1 MAKKKGMSDVSIDWE
16 GTLFGEVGLVKSADA
31 TEEKTEKPKTAKPA
45 AKRTRAAKKPAP
57 EASGQLVLEL
67 DVPALFDEAQM
78 PVPAASETP
87 EPAPQAAPET
97 PEPEAVEAPAE
108 AEAADE
114 ADEADAAVLEPE
126 ATEAPEEIP
135 AEEAEAES
143 AESAEPADAEEG
155 DAAASADAA
164 GDGDV
169 EAAETSETSEEESEG
184 EEGDEGDEEEE
195 EAEGAVPRVM
205 TDVMSADVEEDGALT
220 LARYASK
227 AYLEY
232 AMSVVKARA
241 LPEVSD
247 GQKPVQRRILLDML
261 RMGLMGAKAVKSA
274 RVVGDVLG
282 KYHPHGDKPVYD
294 AMVRMAQ
301 DFSLRYPLVVGEG
314 NFGSR
319 DGDKQAAMRYTEA
332 RLNPIAELLLD
343 ELDQGAVS
351 FVPNYDGNFE
361 EPVELPAKL
370 PFVLLNGASGIAVG
384 MATEIPPHN
393 LTEVAAACEL
403 LIEKPEATLEDVL
416 DVMPAPDF
424 PCGGQIISSR
434 SEIRSIYRTG
444 RGKLRVRARWHF
456 EELSRG
462 QWQLVVDELPPA
474 TSSRDVLDRIEQI
487 TNPKIKKGKKT
498 LSAAQIHDKSSMLAL
513 LDRVRDESGKD
524 VAVRL
529 VFEPKSAR
537 VDRQEFVT
545 TLLAQTDLESNVPV
559 NLVMIGIDKKPQQK
573 GLLDILREWI
583 TFRTETVRRRSRTRL
598 EKVLD
603 RIHVYEGR
611 RIVFLNLDR
620 VIEVIRNSEEPKP
633 DLMREFAL
641 TERQADDILE
651 MRLRQL
657 AKLEALAIERELEKL
672 NKERAS
678 LERLLA
684 NEGVLRRQ
692 VITEIRAA
700 AKKFGDARRTLVE
713 AADAVAPS
721 EKKVADEPVTVVVS
735 EKGFLRSRTGHGHD
749 CSLMSFKP
757 GDGFL
762 QQFECR
768 SVDTLTVL
776 DDRGRIYAI
785 PVANLPGGRGDGS
798 PLSAFIEMER
808 GAQPVAFVMGQPDQT
823 VIFITSDGFGVACH
837 IKDLATRV
845 RAGRTFIK
853 LNPGKTLLPPVVVD
867 PDRPLLGCLSAKGRF
882 LAFPAEEVRLVA
894 SGGKG
899 VTLMSLET
907 GDRLVSACG
916 LDDKGCRISGTGRG
930 GKAREAAYGR
940 KAFPAMIGR
949 RGRRGKVLALTW
961 RAEKVEAVPRDAS
974 EPTGEPPV
982 ENGVLELVIT
992 DGDAPV
998 TIPGSDE

>member
-1 MAKKKGMSDVSIDWE
+1 MAKKKMGMNDASIDWT
-16 GTLFGEVGLVKSADA
+16 GTLFGEVGLVRSDASAEDVA
-31 TEEKTEKPKTAKPA
+31 AKDSAKDSVKTATRTTKTTAQA
-45 AKRTRAAKKPAP
+45 APKRRTAKKPAAEP
-57 EASGQLVLEL
+57 SGQLVLEL
-67 DVPALFDEAQM
+67 DGPALFDDLD
-78 PVPAASETP
+78 VPAQPGQAS
-87 EPAPQAAPET
+87 
-97 PEPEAVEAPAE
+97 VAE
-108 AEAADE
+108 ALVPDPVESVKTVPESSAVSVSEEEAADE
-114 ADEADAAVLEPE
+114 PVEEAAAVSDEEASDEEP
-126 ATEAPEEIP
+126 AEAPEVE
-135 AEEAEAES
+135 
-143 AESAEPADAEEG
+143 ADAEEEG
-155 DAAASADAA
+155 SDEETEDDA
-164 GDGDV
+164 
-169 EAAETSETSEEESEG
+169 
-184 EEGDEGDEEEE
+184 EEGG
-195 EAEGAVPRVM
+195 VPRVM
-205 TDVMSADVEEDGALT
+205 TDVMSADAEEDGALT
-220 LARYASK
+220 LARYASR

-232 AMSVVKARA
+232 AMSVVKSRA

-247 GQKPVQRRILLDML
+247 GQKPVQRRILVDMV
-261 RMGLMGAKAVKSA
+261 RMGLHKGKAVKSA

-282 KYHPHGDKPVYD
+282 KYHPHGDQSVYD

-301 DFSLRYPLVVGEG
+301 DFSLRYPLVEGEG

-332 RLNPIAELLLD
+332 RLMPIAELLLE

-351 FVPNYDGNFE
+351 FVPNYDGNFQ

-393 LTEVAAACEL
+393 LIEVAKACEL
-403 LIEKPEATLEDVL
+403 LIEKPEATIDDVL

-434 SEIRSIYRTG
+434 SEIRAIYRSG

-498 LSAAQIHDKSSMLAL
+498 LSAAQIHDKSAMLAL

-573 GLLDILREWI
+573 SLLDILQEWI
-583 TFRTETVRRRSRTRL
+583 RFRVETVRRRSRTRL
-598 EKVLD
+598 DKVLD
-603 RIHVYEGR
+603 RIHIYEGR
-611 RIVFLNLDR
+611 QIVYLNLDE
-620 VIEVIRNSEEPKP
+620 VIALIRNSDNPKP
-633 DLMREFAL
+633 ELMETFGL
-641 TERQADDILE
+641 TERQAEDILE

-657 AKLEALAIERELEKL
+657 AKLEALAIQQELDKA

-692 VITEIRAA
+692 VITEIRTA
-700 AKKFGDARRTLVE
+700 AKRFGDARRTLVE
-713 AADAVAPS
+713 AADAVTPA

-762 QQFECR
+762 TQFECR
-768 SVDTLTVL
+768 SVDTLSVL

-808 GAQPVAFVMGQPDQT
+808 GAQPVAFVMGRPEQT
-823 VIFITSDGFGVACH
+823 VIFITSDGFGVACR

-853 LNPGKTLLPPVVVD
+853 LNPGKTLLPPVVVES
-867 PDRPLLGCLSAKGRF
+867 DRPLLGCLSAKGRF
-882 LAFPAEEVRLVA
+882 LAFPAEDVRLVA

-907 GDRLVSACG
+907 GDRLIAACG
-916 LDDKGCRISGTGRG
+916 LDDKGCRITGTGRG
-930 GKAREAAYGR
+930 GKTREAAYGR

-949 RGRRGKVLALTW
+949 RGRRGKVLSLTW
-961 RAEKVEAVPRDAS
+961 RAERIEAVPRDAA

-992 DGDAPV
+992 NGDAPV
-998 TIPGSDE
+998 GIPGTEQ